1 MGLIK
6 LYIGVGFVS
15 LFSGAVLAAESQR
28 LTNDDINTVTNV
40 LVRQAVELGKQAKNL
55 VAELTEYC
63 HHEIRSFIQ
72 KSS

>member
-28 LTNDDINTVTNV
+28 VTNDDINTVTSV

-55 VAELTEYC
+55 SQSKEKTIGYSLGC
-63 HHEIRSFIQ
+63 SPLFC
-72 KSS
+72 